1 MKKHF
6 PHVLFAALV
15 ICLCGCST
23 LQEALNMANCK
34 YKLNNIANVI
44 WGNVNLTKIK
54 SISDVTVADA
64 AKLAAAVL
72 KKDFN
77 VKFTTNILASNSTAM
92 PASLGGFDYIFQLEG
107 NDVLSGEHNQKVSIP
122 ANSTQ
127 VIPLT
132 LNVDARKLLKKETRD
147 DMINLVQNITK
158 YGNGEASNVALKI
171 RPWIINQITGQTN
184 KSLPYIKL
192 NKTLQ

>member
-1 MKKHF
+1 MKKFF

-15 ICLCGCST
+15 ICLCGCAT
-23 LQEALNMANCK
+23 IQEALNMANCK

-54 SISDVTVADA
+54 SVSDISVTDA
-64 AKLAAAVL
+64 AKLAKAVL
-72 KKDFN
+72 QKDFN

-92 PASLGGFDYIFQLEG
+92 PASIGGFDYIFLLDG
-107 NDVLSGEHNQKVSIP
+107 NDVVSGEHNSKVSIP

-132 LNVDARKLLKKETRD
+132 LNVDARNLLQKGTLE
-147 DMINLVQNITK
+147 DMVNLVKNITN
-158 YGNGEASNVALKI
+158 YGDGSSSNVALKI
-171 RPWIINQITGQTN
+171 RPWIVNQITGQTT
-184 KSLPYIKL
+184 KLSYIKL